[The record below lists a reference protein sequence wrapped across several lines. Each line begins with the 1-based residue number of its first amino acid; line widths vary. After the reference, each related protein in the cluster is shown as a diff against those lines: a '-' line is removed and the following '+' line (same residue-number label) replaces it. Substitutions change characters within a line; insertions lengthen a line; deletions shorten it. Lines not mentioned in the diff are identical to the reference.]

1 MQPRPR
7 DAERISRVRDVL
19 ARERC
24 DALACN
30 QPRHVL
36 LLSGYWPALGNAW
49 AVVSR
54 DGRVILVVPEDE
66 ADLARAGFAD
76 EVLTFQAASLERL
89 VGVVVAVREPLA
101 KALELTGAR
110 VVGYEHG
117 ASLEP
122 ATYVSTFGYGHAG
135 RDLLLEASV
144 ELRPAD
150 AWLEDLRLRKTKL
163 EIEGIRAI
171 CALAERAYAEGRAAI
186 HEGATERHVA
196 AAFEAAFT
204 RAVPEDARAN
214 AFFYCMSGP
223 NGFEAF
229 RAYQRT
235 RSRSLENGDSVL
247 VHCNAA
253 LNGFWCD
260 VTRSYVV
267 GESPEIARRMQAI
280 REAREAAFR
289 VVGPR
294 VQARDVDAAVREVL
308 GARGFADEIRHP
320 AGHGVGFAAID
331 HDERPRLHPLSKDVL
346 DVGVTFNVEPG
357 LYREGR
363 FGLRHCDMLAVTPD
377 GYELLTA
384 FQAP

>member
-1 MQPRPR
+1 M
-7 DAERISRVRDVL
+7 
-19 ARERC
+19 
-24 DALACN
+24 
-30 QPRHVL
+30 
-36 LLSGYWPALGNAW
+36 LSGYWPALGNAW

-54 DGRVILVVPEDE
+54 EGRVIVVAPEDE

-76 EVLTFQAASLERL
+76 EVLTFQAASLDRL
-89 VGVVVAVREPLA
+89 DGVVVAVREPLA
-101 KALELTGAR
+101 KALELAGGRAL
-110 VVGYEHG
+110 GYEHG

-122 ATYVSTFGYGHAG
+122 ATYVSTFGYGPAG
-135 RDLLLEASV
+135 RDLLLEARPRA

-150 AWLEDLRLRKTKL
+150 PWLEELRLRKTRR

-171 CALAERAYAEGRAAI
+171 CGLAERAYVEGLAAI
-186 HEGATERHVA
+186 GEGATERHVA

-204 RAVPEDARAN
+204 RAVPADSRAH

-229 RAYQRT
+229 RAYQHTRT
-235 RSRSLENGDSVL
+235 RSLERGDSVL

-253 LNGFWCD
+253 LDGFWCD
-260 VTRSYVV
+260 VTRSYAV
-267 GESPEIARRMQAI
+267 GEAPEIARRMDAI
-280 REAREAAFR
+280 REAREASFAR
-289 VVGPR
+289 IGPGAA
-294 VQARDVDAAVREVL
+294 ARDVDAAVREAL
-308 GARGFADEIRHP
+308 ERRGFGDEIRHP

-363 FGLRHCDMLAVTPD
+363 FGLRHCDMLAVTKD